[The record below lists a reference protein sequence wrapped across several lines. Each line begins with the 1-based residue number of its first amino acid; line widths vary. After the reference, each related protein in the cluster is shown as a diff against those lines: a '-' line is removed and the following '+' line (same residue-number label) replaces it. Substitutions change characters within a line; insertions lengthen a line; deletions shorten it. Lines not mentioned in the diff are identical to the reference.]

1 VDPALRT
8 AALAHYEE
16 LARLGKAASSPI
28 RLRLID
34 LLRQGPRSVEVLADE
49 AGVSVANVSQHLQQL
64 RSAHLVASEK
74 QGQRIVYRLSSPEV
88 GTFFTCL
95 RRLGESLLPEL
106 DRLKDAL
113 QVQTEPER
121 QQVLEKVAAGEATL
135 LDVRPDEEWAAFHL
149 PGAVHI
155 PLGELPVRLDELPK
169 DHEVIAYCRGPYCP
183 MALAA
188 VDMLRGAGFRA
199 GHLDLG
205 PADVAERRLA
215 LISTAPAAPSSAPPS
230 SAPPSSAPPSSA
242 RPSSARPSSAPPSSA
257 RPSSSPSVPSR
268 AKARVRSPA

>member
-64 RSAHLVASEK
+64 RAAHLVASDK
-74 QGQRIVYRLSSPEV
+74 QGQRIIYRLSSSEV
-88 GTFFTCL
+88 GTLFTCL

-113 QVQTEPER
+113 QVHSEPAREAL
-121 QQVLEKVAAGEATL
+121 LEKVAAGQATL
-135 LDVRPDEEWAAFHL
+135 LDVRPEEEWSASHL

-155 PLGELPVRLDELPK
+155 PLGELPVRLDELPR

-188 VDMLRGAGFRA
+188 VDLLRGAGFKA
-199 GHLDLG
+199 EHLDLG
-205 PADVAERRLA
+205 PADLAERRFA
-215 LISTAPAAPSSAPPS
+215 LITTVPSSPS
-230 SAPPSSAPPSSA
+230 TSSL
-242 RPSSARPSSAPPSSA
+242 
-257 RPSSSPSVPSR
+257 SSSSSVPSR

>member
-1 VDPALRT
+1 MDPDLRN

-16 LARLGKAASSPI
+16 LARLGKAVSSPI

-64 RSAHLVASEK
+64 RAAHLVVSDK
-74 QGQRIVYRLSSPEV
+74 QGQRIVYRLSSPDV
-88 GTFFTCL
+88 GAFFTCL

-113 QVQTEPER
+113 QVHTEPER
-121 QQVLEKVAAGEATL
+121 KALLEKVEAGEATL
-135 LDVRPDEEWAAFHL
+135 LDVRPVEEWEAFHL

-155 PLGELPVRLDELPK
+155 PLGELPVRLDELAK
-169 DHEVIAYCRGPYCP
+169 EQEVVAYCRGPYCP
-183 MALAA
+183 MAIAA
-188 VDMLRGAGFRA
+188 VDMLRGAGFKA
-199 GHLDLG
+199 CHLDLG
-205 PADVAERRLA
+205 PADVVERRMH
-215 LISTAPAAPSSAPPS
+215 LITTAVPSASPESSAPP
-230 SAPPSSAPPSSA
+230 PSSK
-242 RPSSARPSSAPPSSA
+242 
-257 RPSSSPSVPSR
+257 PSVPSR

>member
-1 VDPALRT
+1 MDPALRT

-113 QVQTEPER
+113 QVHSEPVREAL
-121 QQVLEKVAAGEATL
+121 LEKVAAGTATL
-135 LDVRPDEEWAAFHL
+135 LDVRPGDEWDAFHL

-155 PLGELPVRLDELPK
+155 PLGELPVRLDELSK

-199 GHLDLG
+199 EHLDLG
-205 PADVAERRLA
+205 PADLAERRFA
-215 LISTAPAAPSSAPPS
+215 LITTPSTTAPSSTPS
-230 SAPPSSAPPSSA
+230 ST
-242 RPSSARPSSAPPSSA
+242 
-257 RPSSSPSVPSR
+257 PSSSIPSR
-268 AKARVRSPA
+268 AKKRVRSPA

>member
-1 VDPALRT
+1 MDPALRT

-64 RSAHLVASEK
+64 RAAHLVASEK
-74 QGQRIVYRLSSPEV
+74 QGQRTVYRLSSPEV
-88 GTFFTCL
+88 GTFFICL

-113 QVQTEPER
+113 QVHSEPARE
-121 QQVLEKVAAGEATL
+121 QLIEKVAAGTATL
-135 LDVRPDEEWAAFHL
+135 LDVRPDEEWDAFHL

-199 GHLDLG
+199 DHLDLG
-205 PADVAERRLA
+205 PADLDARHLA
-215 LISTAPAAPSSAPPS
+215 LITTAAAPSAP
-230 SAPPSSAPPSSA
+230 
-242 RPSSARPSSAPPSSA
+242 
-257 RPSSSPSVPSR
+257 PSSSPSVSSR
-268 AKARVRSPA
+268 AKSRVRSPA